1 MLIASINVKSQNSMK
16 SMSGIP
22 TIGHQRMVAVVAL
35 LQCPREPHQL
45 SLKYYQVVA
54 QVAHQ
59 VVTTT
64 TAPVAKVAI
73 TA

>member
-1 MLIASINVKSQNSMK
+1 MLIANTNVKSQNSMK

-22 TIGHQRMVAVVAL
+22 TIGHQRMVVAVAL
-35 LQCPREPHQL
+35 LQCPREPHRS

-54 QVAHQ
+54 QAAHQ
-59 VVTTT
+59 VVTTI
-64 TAPVAKVAI
+64 TASAGKVAI

>member
-1 MLIASINVKSQNSMK
+1 MK
-16 SMSGIP
+16 YGYGIP
-22 TIGHQRMVAVVAL
+22 TIGALKMVVAVAL
-35 LQCPREPHQL
+35 LQFLQAPQQL

-59 VVTTT
+59 VVTVITVS
-64 TAPVAKVAI
+64 AGKVAI